1 MYRTLILLLL
11 CGSAMAHEF
20 TPTYPELR
28 PSYVPGVLRAEMF
41 LFNARKDVRYYEISV
56 YDKDWNTVP
65 FAGPEKVIPIAHL
78 ERKKIDVYIRQAD
91 RDRVVYICSRSK
103 ILTGMKQST
112 VVSSKICSK
121 IR

>member
-1 MYRTLILLLL
+1 
-11 CGSAMAHEF
+11 MAHEF

-41 LFNARKDVRYYEISV
+41 LFNARTDVSYYEISV
-56 YDKDWNTVP
+56 YDKDWNPVP
-65 FAGPEKVIPIAHL
+65 FAGSEKVIPIAYL

-91 RDRVVYICSRSK
+91 RDRAVYICSRSK